1 MTELLYRSRE
11 IKVSEIK
18 LTKQSVISVI
28 SENWFDL
35 IDTEYETC
43 KYKMDNFKGCLT
55 DFLNQNEEL
64 K

>member
-11 IKVSEIK
+11 IKFSEIN
-18 LTKQSVISVI
+18 LPKQSVISAI

-35 IDTEYETC
+35 IDTEYGTC
-43 KYKMDNFKGCLT
+43 KHKMDNFKGCLT

-64 K
+64 R